1 MSSAPRDVKSLLLLP
16 GFALCAGAIGWTGHA
31 VIGST
36 GSSGASWLFGGG
48 VAAFAAAGIALA
60 WSRSAKG
67 PAGSTEDFAKLSQV
81 AMNTTHA
88 VLITDPGDKVIWIN
102 PAFTTMTGYKLE
114 EVLGK
119 TPREFLHGPETNRQ
133 TVVAMS
139 ENVSRRT
146 GFDAEVVNYDK
157 GGRPF
162 WVHVR
167 GDPVFDERGRLLRY
181 VAVQSDVTKRRQREM
196 LNQGVLSHASQAIIS
211 TDSAGIIETFNP
223 GAERM
228 LGCAAA
234 DAVGKLALVALHD
247 PREIA
252 NRAAELSAELNRL
265 VEPNL
270 EALIAKPR
278 DIGVVDEREW
288 NYLRRDGGKVPV
300 RVSVT
305 AIRDGRGGITGYLA
319 IASNVSVQKLAEER
333 RQEFD
338 QRLRKMTAQ
347 LPGMVYQ
354 FKLWP
359 TGESCFP
366 YASEG
371 MRSIYRVNPA
381 EVATDASKVFAVV
394 HPDDRER
401 VMLSIRESAEKLE
414 VWSCEYRTLFPD
426 GVSRWLCGNAMP
438 ERQSD
443 GAVLWHGFLTDVT
456 ERKQANAALEDNRAF
471 LQSIYSTV
479 DLAIFVVDASAEGEF
494 RYVEVNPAFERLT
507 GIPGTEIRGRRPQ
520 DLVPIVSP
528 EMAASL
534 RVNYRRCRDA
544 AVSFEYEEAITWR
557 GRRMWWLTRLTP
569 VTNADGQ
576 VVRLIG
582 RSLDITE
589 RKTIELRLQM
599 TTERLQL
606 ATEAG
611 QIGIWDY
618 DLSQQRLQWDERM
631 LALYGMSEEEFDGT
645 LETWLGTLHKDDR
658 EGVLQVYRD
667 ALDGAQP
674 FNTAFRITRPD
685 GTMRYI
691 RACAH
696 VQRDAAEKPLRVV
709 GVNWDITIERQA
721 QDEIVRARDE
731 AQRFAREAS
740 AATQAKTEFLANMSH
755 EIRTPLN
762 GVIGMSGLL
771 LGTELTAE
779 QTEFVE
785 TIHSS
790 GDSLLGLINDILDYS
805 KIESG
810 RLDLEQT
817 PFDLRDCVETAL
829 DVLAVRASDKNI
841 DLVYWIDE
849 DVPAA
854 ISGDITRLRQVIV
867 NLLGNAVKFTES
879 GEVFLEIKKVSQTT
893 TGRFKLHFAVHD
905 TGIGIPA
912 DRMNRLFKTFSQVD
926 ASTTR
931 QFGGTGLGLAISKRI
946 IDLMGGRIWV
956 ESMPGKGSTF
966 QFEVEVPGVS
976 LPTGI
981 AKPHLS
987 GHVPALAGRRVLIVD
1002 DNATNRR
1009 ILCLQ
1014 TVAWG
1019 LAPCAVSSGAE
1030 ALRLL
1035 AQGEPF
1041 DLGIIDMQMPHMDG
1055 HQLAAEMRRTHSP
1068 AKLPLLMLTSLGQSR
1083 APAEL
1088 GIAACVS
1095 KPIKPAALFNLIGE
1109 ALPGPKDHR
1118 LAAAAKAPS
1127 EALGVQN
1134 PLTILL
1140 AEDNP
1145 VNQRVAL
1152 LMLKR
1157 LGYTADVAGNG
1168 LEAIAAIERRSYD
1181 LLLTDLQ
1188 MPEMDGLQA
1197 AEEICRRWPVGTRPR
1212 IVAMTA
1218 NAATSDR
1225 DQCFAVGMNDFISKP
1240 VRLDDL
1246 RAAIERTLEQRV
1258 AAEKLSA

>member
-1 MSSAPRDVKSLLLLP
+1 MSPALRDFKSLLLP
-16 GFALCAGAIGWTGHA
+16 GFALCAGVMGWAGR
-31 VIGST
+31 GLM
-36 GSSGASWLFGGG
+36 GSSGPSNAFWLFVGG
-48 VAAFAAAGIALA
+48 VAAFVAAGVALL
-60 WSRSAKG
+60 SGKSKRDSKSEKG
-67 PAGSTEDFAKLSQV
+67 EDFAKLSLV
-81 AMNTTHA
+81 AMNTAHA
-88 VLITDPGDKVIWIN
+88 VLITDANDRVQWAN
-102 PAFTTMTGYKLE
+102 PAFTAMTGFKLE
-114 EVLGK
+114 DAIGK
-119 TPREFLHGPETNRQ
+119 LPKEFLHGPETNAQ
-133 TVVAMS
+133 TIAHMS
-139 ENVSRRT
+139 DCVSRQV
-146 GFDAEVVNYDK
+146 GFDVEVVNYDK
-157 GGRPF
+157 SGRPF

-167 GDPVFDERGRLLRY
+167 GDPVFDERGRLSCY

-196 LNQGVLSHASQAIIS
+196 LNHGVLSHASQAIVS
-211 TDSAGIIETFNP
+211 TDLAGIIETFNP

-228 LGCAAA
+228 LGYRAA
-234 DAVGKLALVALHD
+234 DVIGKIALVAMHD

-265 VEPNL
+265 IEPNF

-288 NYLRRDGGKVPV
+288 NYLRRDGSKVPV
-300 RVSVT
+300 RVSAT

-319 IASNVSVQKLAEER
+319 IASNVTVQKLAEER
-333 RQEFD
+333 RQEYD

-347 LPGMVYQ
+347 LPGMVFQ

-371 MRSIYRVNPA
+371 IRSIYRVNPA
-381 EVATDASKVFAVV
+381 DVATDAAKVFTVI

-401 VMLSIRESAEKLE
+401 VTRSIKESAETLGI
-414 VWSCEYRTLFPD
+414 WSCEYRTLFPD
-426 GVSRWLCGNAMP
+426 GTSRWLCGNSMP
-438 ERQSD
+438 ERQPD
-443 GAVLWHGFLTDVT
+443 GAILWHGFITDIT
-456 ERKQANAALEDNRAF
+456 ERKQAAAALEDNRAF

-479 DLAIFVVDASAEGEF
+479 DLAIFVVDASTEGEF

-589 RKTIELRLQM
+589 RKTIELRLQS

-618 DLSQQRLQWDERM
+618 DLTQKRLEWDERM
-631 LALYGMSEEEFDGT
+631 LALYGLTEEEFDGT
-645 LETWLGTLHKDDR
+645 FDTWMSSVHKDDR
-658 EGVLQVYRD
+658 DGVMQVYQD
-667 ALDGAQP
+667 ALAGAQP
-674 FNTAFRITRPD
+674 FNTQFRIVRPD
-685 GTMRYI
+685 GSTRYI

-696 VQRDAAEKPLRVV
+696 VQRDAAENALRVV

-854 ISGDITRLRQVIV
+854 ITSDITRLRQVIV

-879 GEVFLEIKKVSQTT
+879 GEVFLEIKKVSQSAN
-893 TGRFKLHFAVHD
+893 GRFKLHFAVHD

-912 DRMNRLFKTFSQVD
+912 DRMDRLFKTFSQVD

-956 ESMPGKGSTF
+956 ESMVGKGSTF
-966 QFEVEVPGVS
+966 QFEIEVPS
-976 LPTGI
+976 AAITSAGI
-981 AKPHLS
+981 KPHLA
-987 GHVPALAGRRVLIVD
+987 GQVPALAGRRVLIVD

-1014 TVAWG
+1014 TAAWG
-1019 LAPCAVSSGAE
+1019 LAPCAVASGAE

-1035 AQGEPF
+1035 GQGEPF
-1041 DLGIIDMQMPHMDG
+1041 DFAIIDMQMPHMDG

-1083 APAEL
+1083 APADL
-1088 GIAACVS
+1088 GIASCVS
-1095 KPIKPAALFNLIGE
+1095 KPIKPAALFNLICE
-1109 ALPGPKDHR
+1109 ILPGQKDSR
-1118 LAAAAKAPS
+1118 AAAAAKAPS

-1168 LEAIAAIERRSYD
+1168 LEAIAALERRHYD

-1197 AEEICRRWPVGTRPR
+1197 AEEICRRWPIATRPR

-1246 RAAIERTLEQRV
+1246 RAAIVRTLEQRIGV
-1258 AAEKLSA
+1258 EKLSA

>member
-1 MSSAPRDVKSLLLLP
+1 MAHGAIAGETSSPKASWMLGAGIV
-16 GFALCAGAIGWTGHA
+16 ALAGAGMAYAWRRPAKNSTTTPDSSVAIGA
-31 VIGST
+31 
-36 GSSGASWLFGGG
+36 
-48 VAAFAAAGIALA
+48 
-60 WSRSAKG
+60 
-67 PAGSTEDFAKLSQV
+67 PDFTKLSLV
-81 AMNTTHA
+81 ALNTTNA
-88 VLITDPGDKVIWIN
+88 VLIVDPRDRILWVN
-102 PAFTTMTGYKLE
+102 PAFTTMTGYALRE
-114 EVLGK
+114 AVGLQ
-119 TPREFLHGPETNRQ
+119 PREFLHGPETNRQ
-133 TVVAMS
+133 TVAHIADCFARRVGFES
-139 ENVSRRT
+139 ELI
-146 GFDAEVVNYDK
+146 NYDK

-162 WVHVR
+162 WVNLR
-167 GDPVFDERGRLLRY
+167 GDPVFDERGQLTHY
-181 VAVQSDVTKRRQREM
+181 VSIQADVTKRRQREI
-196 LNQGVLSHASQAIIS
+196 LNQSVLTHANQSIVSADSSGVI
-211 TDSAGIIETFNP
+211 DTFNP

-228 LGCAAA
+228 LGYTAA
-234 DAVGKLALVALHD
+234 DVVGKMTLAALHD

-252 NRAAELSAELNRL
+252 NRAAELSAELGRL
-265 VEPNL
+265 VEPGVD
-270 EALIAKPR
+270 ALIVKPR
-278 DIGVVDEREW
+278 EIGVADEREW
-288 NYLRRDGGKVPV
+288 NYLRRDGNKVPV
-300 RVSVT
+300 RLTVT
-305 AIRDGRGGITGYLA
+305 AIRDGRGGIAGYLTV
-319 IASNVSVQKLAEER
+319 ASNVMVQKIADER

-347 LPGMVYQ
+347 LPGLVYQ

-371 MRSIYRVNPA
+371 IRQVYRVSPA
-381 EVATDASKVFAVV
+381 DVATDAAKVFAVL

-401 VMLSIRESAEKLE
+401 VTRSIKESAEKLE
-414 VWSCEYRTLFPD
+414 VWSCEYRTQFSD
-426 GVSRWLCGNAMP
+426 GTSRWLCGNAMP
-438 ERQSD
+438 EAQAD
-443 GAVLWHGFLTDVT
+443 GAVLWHGFITDIT
-456 ERKQANAALEDNRAF
+456 DRKQADVALEDNRAF

-479 DLAIFVVDASAEGEF
+479 DLAIFVVDASPQGEF

-507 GIPGTEIRGRRPQ
+507 GIPGTEVRGRRPQ
-520 DLVPIVSP
+520 DLVPIVSA

-534 RVNYRRCRDA
+534 RINYRRCRDA
-544 AVSFEYEEAITWR
+544 AVSFEYEESITWR

-569 VTNADGQ
+569 VMNAAGQ

-589 RKTIELRLQM
+589 RKTIELRLQS

-606 ATEAG
+606 ATESG

-618 DLSQQRLQWDERM
+618 DLSQKRLELDDRM
-631 LALYGMSEEEFDGT
+631 LALYGMTADEFDGT
-645 LETWLGTLHKDDR
+645 YEMWIDCVHPDDR
-658 EGVLQVYRD
+658 ERVNQVLKD
-667 ALDGAQP
+667 TISGAQT
-674 FNTAFRITRPD
+674 FNTTFRINHRD
-685 GTMRYI
+685 GTRRDI

-696 VQRDAAEKPLRVV
+696 VQRDAADNPLRVV
-709 GVNWDITIERQA
+709 GVNWDITVERLA
-721 QDEIVRARDE
+721 QDQIVRARDE
-731 AQRFAREAS
+731 AQRFAREAA

-810 RLDLEQT
+810 RLDLEQM

-829 DVLAVRASDKNI
+829 DVLSVRASDKNI
-841 DLVYWIDE
+841 DLVYWIEE

-854 ISGDITRLRQVIV
+854 IVSDITRLRQVIV
-867 NLLGNAVKFTES
+867 NLLGNAVKFTER
-879 GEVFLEIKKVSQTT
+879 GEVFLEIRLASPSSN
-893 TGRFKLHFAVHD
+893 GRARLHFAVHD

-912 DRMNRLFKTFSQVD
+912 DRMDRLFKTFSQVD

-946 IDLMGGRIWV
+946 VDLMGGRIWV

-966 QFEVEVPGVS
+966 QFEIEVPAAAVAVAA
-976 LPTGI
+976 L
-981 AKPHLS
+981 AKPYLN
-987 GHVPALAGRRVLIVD
+987 GRVPQLTGRRVLIVD

-1019 LAPCAVSSGAE
+1019 LVPCAVPSGEE
-1030 ALRLL
+1030 ALKLL
-1035 AQGEPF
+1035 AQGEIF

-1055 HQLAAEMRRTHSP
+1055 HHLAAEIRRTHSP

-1088 GIAACVS
+1088 AIAACVS
-1095 KPIKPAALFNLIGE
+1095 KPIKPSALFNLIVETQSGQ
-1109 ALPGPKDHR
+1109 KDPR
-1118 LAAAAKAPS
+1118 STAAAKAPG
-1127 EALGVQN
+1127 ETLGAQN

-1168 LEAIAAIERRSYD
+1168 LEAIAALEQRSYD

-1188 MPEMDGLQA
+1188 MPEMDGLRA
-1197 AEEICRRWPVGTRPR
+1197 AEEICRRWPIGTRPR

-1246 RAAIERTLEQRV
+1246 RGAIERTLEQRAGV
-1258 AAEKLSA
+1258 EKMSA